1 MKEPI
6 IITGC
11 PRSRTS
17 MVSGILARCGVNFG
31 EAEKLK
37 TSHNRLGQY
46 ENVEIIK
53 NIEKPHLQKHGYDP
67 MGQNPLPNPL
77 FLPLHKDRR
86 SKVLHILNKQN
97 MNLSTSWG
105 IKDCKAVLSFFSW
118 LDAFPDATWIIVHRN
133 KEDIAKSCQAQ
144 NFMTKCKDWEA
155 YVDEYRR
162 KIVLLKQNASNV
174 YEVNTDDIINYRLLK
189 IKEIV
194 EDLGLTWTKAA
205 ENFIAPEESHIK

>member
-6 IITGC
+6 IVTGC

-17 MVSGILARCGVNFG
+17 MVSGILSRCGVNFG
-31 EAEKLK
+31 AAEKIK
-37 TSHNRLGQY
+37 TSHNRFGQY

-53 NIEKPHLQKHGYDP
+53 NIEKPHLLRHGYDP

-86 SKVLHILNKQN
+86 DKVLHILSKQN
-97 MNLSTSWG
+97 MNLSALWG
-105 IKDCKAVLSFFSW
+105 FKDCKAALSFFSW
-118 LDAFPDATWIIVHRN
+118 IDAFPDATWIIAHRN

-144 NFMTKCKDWEA
+144 NFMKKCKDWEA
-155 YVDEYRR
+155 FVDEYRQ
-162 KIVLLKQNASNV
+162 KLSSLKQNTFNV
-174 YEVNTDDIINYRLLK
+174 YEVNTDDIVNYNLLK

-194 EDLGLTWTKAA
+194 ENLGLEWTKAA
-205 ENFIAPEESHIK
+205 ENFISPKETFIK